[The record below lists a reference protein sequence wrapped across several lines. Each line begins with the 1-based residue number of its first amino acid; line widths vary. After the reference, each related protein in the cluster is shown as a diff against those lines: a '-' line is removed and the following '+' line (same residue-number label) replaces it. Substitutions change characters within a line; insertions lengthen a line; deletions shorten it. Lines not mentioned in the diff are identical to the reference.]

1 MLPRTHYSL
10 VHKVYLY
17 LKDVY
22 GLGFAYTVSIHFRL
36 KISFIVCTYIEM
48 MFLFIY
54 RENVGKGLLVYI
66 KAKWVMKC

>member
-1 MLPRTHYSL
+1 
-10 VHKVYLY
+10 
-17 LKDVY
+17 
-22 GLGFAYTVSIHFRL
+22 VSIHFRL